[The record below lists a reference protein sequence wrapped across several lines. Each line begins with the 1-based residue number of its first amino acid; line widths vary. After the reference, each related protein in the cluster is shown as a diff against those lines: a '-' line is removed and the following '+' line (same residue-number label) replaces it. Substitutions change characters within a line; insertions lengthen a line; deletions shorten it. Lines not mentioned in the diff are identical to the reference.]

1 MNRTVFTFLSII
13 LCVSIANFTFAQNH
27 PMPVRPKASIGPEI
41 AIPVGIFSDL
51 FSIGLGGSGKLE
63 IPITASFY
71 ASATA
76 GFISFYTKN
85 SRIGGSIND
94 NNRSYV
100 PLKVGGKYY
109 LSELLYSEVEIGVSM
124 GIQENSGNSFAWA
137 PGFGIAYPINRKS
150 AVDVGVRYEKWSRK
164 GSNLNHIGVRL
175 AYQF

>member
-1 MNRTVFTFLSII
+1 MNRKILLLSII
-13 LCVSIANFTFAQNH
+13 LCAGVGQAAFAQNH
-27 PMPVRPKASIGPEI
+27 PTPVRPRASIGPEI
-41 AIPVGIFSDL
+41 AIPSGVFSNL

-85 SRIGGSIND
+85 SRLGGTIND

-100 PLKVGGKYY
+100 PLKLGGKYY
-109 LSELLYSEVEIGVSM
+109 LSEFLYTEVEAGVSV

-137 PGFGIAYPINRKS
+137 PAFGIAYPISQKS
-150 AVDVGVRYEKWSRK
+150 AIDVGVRYEKWTRK
-164 GSNLNHIGVRL
+164 GSNLNHVGIR
-175 AYQF
+175 AAFQF